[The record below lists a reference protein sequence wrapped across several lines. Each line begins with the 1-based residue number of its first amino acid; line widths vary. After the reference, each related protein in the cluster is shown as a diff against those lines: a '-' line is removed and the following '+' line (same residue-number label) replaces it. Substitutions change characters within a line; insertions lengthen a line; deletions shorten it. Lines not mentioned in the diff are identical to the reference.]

1 MSCTGLYTDTLYT
14 VSHSSIYSK
23 GNGIKLLA
31 DLYEKNEEHKKLFAK
46 NLVFDPTSESFS
58 KLFDTLNI
66 FLESDSSVTHE
77 PQVINIYFDTGSFDE
92 IEKGRKVTL
101 EAQLGVI
108 GGTMGLFTGF
118 SLVSAVEIV
127 YFVIR
132 LFMSIFHK

>member
-14 VSHSSIYSK
+14 VSHSPVFSK
-23 GNGIKLLA
+23 ENGIELLA
-31 DLYEKNEEHKKLFAK
+31 DLHEKYNEHKNLFAK
-46 NLVFDPTSESFS
+46 NLLFDPTSESFS
-58 KLFDTLNI
+58 ESFDTLSI
-66 FLESDSSVTHE
+66 FILSDSSVTYE
-77 PQVINIYFDTGSFDE
+77 PQVINIYFETGSFDE

-132 LFMSIFHK
+132 FVMSIFHK